1 MKAFLLKVG
10 LFLLPLFIIGIFLE
24 YTLQNITND
33 YSYKNDY
40 LEKNAKDL
48 EVLFLG
54 NSHSY
59 YGINPEFIS
68 KKSFNASHVSQSLA
82 YDFEIFKK
90 FNPKLTKLK
99 ILAIPISYFSLHY
112 NVENGKEAWR
122 EKNYCIY
129 YNIFRSKQIKNYFE
143 LTSNSAKT
151 DSIILTDYYK
161 KNKDLK
167 KCNAL
172 GWRLHD
178 SLLYRKNMAKNA
190 KRSAKRHNYSVAK
203 NLKQNQSILKD
214 FIAIAKS
221 KNFKIL
227 LYTAP
232 VTEKYYTLL
241 NPKKLRENK
250 KVMASLTDNKTV
262 FYHDFIN
269 DARFQESDFYDADH
283 LNNQGAAKFSKIMD
297 ATLLTVVATI
307 P

>member
-1 MKAFLLKVG
+1 MKAFITRVL
-10 LFLLPLFIIGIFLE
+10 LFLLPLFIVAFFLE
-24 YTLQNITND
+24 YTIQHIAND
-33 YSYKNDY
+33 YSYKNSY
-40 LEKNAKDL
+40 LEKNAGKM

-59 YGINPEFIS
+59 YGINPKFID

-99 ILAIPISYFSLHY
+99 ILAIPISYFSLHF

-129 YNIFRSKQIKNYFE
+129 YNIFRSKKINNYFE

-151 DSIILTDYYK
+151 NSSILSDYYTK
-161 KNKDLK
+161 DKDLR
-167 KCNAL
+167 KCSDL

-178 SLLYRKNMAKNA
+178 SILYNKDIPKNA
-190 KRSAKRHNYSVAK
+190 KRSAKRHNYNVRK
-203 NLKQNQSILKD
+203 NLKQNRIILRE
-214 FIAIAKS
+214 FIAFAKA

-232 VTEKYYTLL
+232 VTEQYFNLL
-241 NPKKLRENK
+241 NEKKLDQNK
-250 KVMASLTDNKTV
+250 NEMEKLTDNKNV
-262 FYHDFIN
+262 FYYNFIN
-269 DARFQESDFYDADH
+269 DNRFIQADFYDADH
-283 LNNQGAAKFSKIMD
+283 LNNKGAEKFSVIINN
-297 ATLLTVVATI
+297 VVNKL
-307 P
+307 